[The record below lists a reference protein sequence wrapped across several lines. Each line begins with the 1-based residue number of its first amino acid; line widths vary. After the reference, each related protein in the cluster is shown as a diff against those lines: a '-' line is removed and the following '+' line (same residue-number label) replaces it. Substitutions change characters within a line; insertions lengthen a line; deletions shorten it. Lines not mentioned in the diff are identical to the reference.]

1 MGAAF
6 GLSIG
11 ESVKNKYKRE
21 GRIRPLKKSEQKRIK
36 NAVFASIVILIFGIL
51 VFFLMYLLFY
61 EF

>member
-1 MGAAF
+1 LGAAF

-36 NAVFASIVILIFGIL
+36 NAVFAGIVILIFGIL
-51 VFFLMYLLFY
+51 VFF
-61 EF
+61 